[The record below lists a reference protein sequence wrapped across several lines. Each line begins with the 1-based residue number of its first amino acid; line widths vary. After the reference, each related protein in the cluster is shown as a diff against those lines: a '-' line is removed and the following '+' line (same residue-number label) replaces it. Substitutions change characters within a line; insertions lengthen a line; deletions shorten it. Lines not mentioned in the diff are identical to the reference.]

1 MGRRCSEREMQSP
14 DLIGLLGDMQVWGA
28 RGRVFES
35 LRPDHIIQGVARFYL
50 ATPFYFWS
58 FLPLQNDWLWV
69 DFSDVLPI
77 SDFVL
82 EAFGRRIAPAYP
94 AAIR

>member
-1 MGRRCSEREMQSP
+1 MELHAVSA
-14 DLIGLLGDMQVWGA
+14 WGA

-58 FLPLQNDWLWV
+58 FLPLQNGWLSV
-69 DFSDVLPI
+69 ESSPLGKEKDARFRCANAPPPV
-77 SDFVL
+77 FVL
-82 EAFGRRIAPAYP
+82 TPI
-94 AAIR
+94 